1 MTRIGFVTCVELGLA
16 CLEEIEGLGG
26 RLHLL
31 VTLDD
36 TVARRK
42 SGRIFLD
49 DYAQRNGTPLI
60 KTKNINDA
68 DCFAQLREAALDYL
82 LVIGWSQI
90 LHSEVISTVR
100 RGIYG
105 MHPTLLPVG
114 RGRAPIPWTILK
126 GLRESGV
133 TAFEINEGVDNG
145 AIAGQVRFPVAAN
158 ETATSLYAK
167 STAAHRQLM
176 RELWPNLLAGT
187 VEVPPRTRAAP
198 PIGTAAHPR
207 MARSR
212 LT

>member
-82 LVIGWSQI
+82 LIVIGSSSKSSI
-90 LHSEVISTVR
+90 PRSFPLSGAASTACT
-100 RGIYG
+100 G
-105 MHPTLLPVG
+105 LPVG
-114 RGRAPIPWTILK
+114 RGRGAHSLDDPQGPARKWRHR
-126 GLRESGV
+126 LRDQRRCG
-133 TAFEINEGVDNG
+133 
-145 AIAGQVRFPVAAN
+145 
-158 ETATSLYAK
+158 
-167 STAAHRQLM
+167 
-176 RELWPNLLAGT
+176 
-187 VEVPPRTRAAP
+187 
-198 PIGTAAHPR
+198 
-207 MARSR
+207 
-212 LT
+212 